1 MTTSEIGSKTAKD
14 GFANEDDIVK
24 KFNNWRFDNKA
35 REWLLIMKY
44 KLDEIEKV
52 EAIKIIGFKTD
63 VQVQVTVTLKKS
75 IDIQNIQVKLVSTKN
90 GFNQIDK
97 HWVDYYVELWEIPQ
111 KIEYLLKL
119 YSGQFRPTKK
129 TKDYRRMLAN
139 EFSEEEQQ
147 ILLEWIKRNQSMIVS
162 DILKGRGKFAAEWM
176 LVAQKVRGDARWVLK
191 PMNYCLNFFGN
202 GDVLITPRG
211 CIKIG
216 KITMQRK
223 GEDAGR
229 NTATMLQFKIN
240 PAELFLVQ

>member
-111 KIEYLLKL
+111 KISIY
-119 YSGQFRPTKK
+119 
-129 TKDYRRMLAN
+129 
-139 EFSEEEQQ
+139 
-147 ILLEWIKRNQSMIVS
+147 
-162 DILKGRGKFAAEWM
+162 
-176 LVAQKVRGDARWVLK
+176 
-191 PMNYCLNFFGN
+191 
-202 GDVLITPRG
+202 
-211 CIKIG
+211 
-216 KITMQRK
+216 
-223 GEDAGR
+223 
-229 NTATMLQFKIN
+229 
-240 PAELFLVQ
+240 